1 MGEIDEPNLDQMDK
15 DFEEEET
22 NMNT

>member
-1 MGEIDEPNLDQMDK
+1 MGEIDESNLDQMDK